1 MDTVADTAREGVIA
15 IIDIGTSSVR
25 LLLVRIHPDRSYTI
39 LNDEKEVV
47 RLGEGVFV
55 DQNLWQDA
63 IERTTLVCK
72 NFTEIAHSQGVDK
85 IYAVATSAT
94 REAKNKKELVDF
106 LKQEAE
112 LDVRIVS
119 GLEEARLIYLGASK
133 AINLGDAQGLFI
145 DIGGGSTKMIIGDQ
159 YQYQYLDTFKLGDL
173 RLTSLFSIPDETGTL
188 PPARYAL
195 MQRHIRNATI
205 RSLSTIRQYRLDY
218 TLGSSGTI
226 EDLANI
232 ATYRFFNKPREQ
244 NDVLKFEHLE
254 LIIETLL
261 ALSAE
266 ERRDIPGMSP
276 HRAENIIAGA
286 AILHT
291 MMQDLE
297 IPEIRISEHG
307 LRFGLLNEY
316 LARSGRAKL
325 IEGMSER
332 EHSVLQFGRA
342 CGFDEAHARN
352 VARVATSL
360 FDSAK
365 MIQLHDY
372 EAWERELLEYAAL
385 LHDIGTFLSH
395 TNHQDHTYYL
405 VNNADLLGFDQ
416 TEISIMATLGYY
428 HRKKRPKDTH
438 RRFTNLGKR
447 SREIVRVLAMFLQ
460 LAESLDHSHTGV
472 IRRVGFQKVGDK
484 KIVLE
489 IVANQDCQLEAWGV
503 HNQKKAFKK
512 TFGQKLKVDVL
523 VDEKVES

>member
-1 MDTVADTAREGVIA
+1 MDIGVADGREGVIA
-15 IIDIGTSSVR
+15 FIDIGASSVR
-25 LLLVRIHPDRSYTI
+25 LLMVRIDPDRSYSI
-39 LNDEKEVV
+39 LSDEKELV

-55 DQNLWQDA
+55 DQNLRQEA
-63 IERTTLVCK
+63 IERTALVCK
-72 NFTEIAHSQGVDK
+72 KFAEMARINGAGEIFT
-85 IYAVATSAT
+85 VATSAT
-94 REAKNKKELVDF
+94 REAKNKKELLAS

-133 AINLGDAQGLFI
+133 GIKLGDAQGLFI
-145 DIGGGSTKMIIGDQ
+145 DICGGSTKLIIGNQ
-159 YQYQYLDTFKLGDL
+159 SQYQYLDTFKLGAL
-173 RLTSLFSIPDETGTL
+173 RLTSLFSLPDDIGPL
-188 PPARYAL
+188 PPAHYAL
-195 MQRHIRNATI
+195 MQRHIRNATV
-205 RSLSTIRQYRLDY
+205 RSLSTIRQYRLDFA
-218 TLGSSGTI
+218 LGSSGTI
-226 EDLANI
+226 EDLAEI
-232 ATYRFFNKPREQ
+232 AAYRFLKRPREQ
-244 NDVLKFEHLE
+244 QDMLKFEHLE

-261 ALSAE
+261 SLSLE
-266 ERRDIPGMSP
+266 ERREIPGIRP

-286 AILHT
+286 AVLHT
-291 MMQDLE
+291 LMQDLE
-297 IPEIRISEHG
+297 ISEIRISEHG

-316 LARSGRAKL
+316 LLRSGRAKL

-352 VARVATSL
+352 VARVATNI

-365 MIQLHDY
+365 MIQLHDFG
-372 EAWERELLEYAAL
+372 EWERELLEYAAL

-416 TEISIMATLGYY
+416 TEIIIMATLGFY
-428 HRKKRPKDTH
+428 HRKKIPKEKH
-438 RRFTNLGKR
+438 RQYAKLGKR

-472 IRRVGFQKVGDK
+472 IRRVGFQNVDDK

-512 TFGQKLKVDVL
+512 TFGQKLKVNVI